1 MHPWQLHLGP
11 PMLLFAAVPLSVLAP
26 LPLASAGLAV
36 SKMLTLLVA
45 RICWHDILIE
55 QIMPCGAH
63 THTYMLT
70 HADVSYIA

>member
-1 MHPWQLHLGP
+1 MF
-11 PMLLFAAVPLSVLAP
+11 LFAAVPLSVLAP

-45 RICWHDILIE
+45 RKSWHDILIE
-55 QIMPCGAH
+55 QITPCGAH
-63 THTYMLT
+63 THTYMPT

>member
-1 MHPWQLHLGP
+1 
-11 PMLLFAAVPLSVLAP
+11 MLLFAAVPLSVLAP

>member
-1 MHPWQLHLGP
+1 MF
-11 PMLLFAAVPLSVLAP
+11 LFAAVPLSVLAP

-45 RICWHDILIE
+45 RICWHDILRTRADHA
-55 QIMPCGAH
+55 MRR